1 MKPAQRSDFS
11 FFDRITTRW
20 GDVDRIGHVN
30 NAKYFTYDEQ
40 ARCQYME
47 QRIVAAGL
55 DVNRTEFILAHIGC
69 DFLVQLNHPS
79 EIDYGIRA
87 VRLGRSSI
95 GLEGAAFVGDCCH
108 SVTQSVL
115 VWFDYQTQQT
125 CPVPEVVRAA
135 ILEFEP
141 LQPET

>member
-1 MKPAQRSDFS
+1 MKPARRSDYR
-11 FFDRITTRW
+11 FFADITTRW

-40 ARCQYME
+40 ARCLYMD
-47 QRIVAAGL
+47 QRIAAAEL
-55 DVNRTEFILAHIGC
+55 DLNKTQFILAHIGC

-108 SVTQSVL
+108 CVTNSVL
-115 VWFDYQTQQT
+115 VWFDYHTQKAG
-125 CPVPEVVRAA
+125 PVPEPVRAS
-135 ILEFEP
+135 ILAFEP
-141 LQPET
+141 GQIEV